1 MNSEKKIEEMKKLRR
16 WILNHN
22 REWEILIGA
31 KKGTRADY
39 DRLIKELETNDFEEL
54 QELLFWK
61 ILQFQYKSEKWYKR
75 VFWKL
80 YDWLW
85 DIRNTR
91 RQLF

>member
-39 DRLIKELETNDFEEL
+39 DRLIEELETNDFEEL

>member
-1 MNSEKKIEEMKKLRR
+1 MNSEKKIEETKKLRR

-39 DRLIKELETNDFEEL
+39 DRLIEELETNDFEEL

>member
-39 DRLIKELETNDFEEL
+39 DRLIEELETNDFEEL

-75 VFWKL
+75 AFWKL

>member
-39 DRLIKELETNDFEEL
+39 DRLIEELETNDFEEL
-54 QELLFWK
+54 QN
-61 ILQFQYKSEKWYKR
+61 Y
-75 VFWKL
+75 
-80 YDWLW
+80 
-85 DIRNTR
+85 RNCFSGKYFSFNTNQR
-91 RQLF
+91 SGINERSGNYMIGYGI